1 MRTAVLLT
9 VATLQAVAGSAQQL
23 EIYHI
28 DVDQGEPTLVVE
40 PTGESFGPRA
50 RADDWTRPRP

>member
-28 DVDQGEPTLVVE
+28 DVDQGEPMLVVA

-50 RADDWTRPRP
+50 GVEEWTSPRP